1 MLNWSRQTKYD
12 LWPSISLDVS
22 ISWLPSWLPRSF
34 SIYPS
39 LSDDM
44 NSCCCVVDVLLAF
57 SSPAPVLC
65 QSWMKRLNFPTF
77 PIVSVCLF
85 SFFLFSV
92 CAQTNTS
99 SFSRLYCLVSS
110 HSLWDEFGGRTRE
123 LCSPGT
129 GRSSLLA
136 MILISL
142 AHEHSDS
149 RKGKIPKVL
158 WKGKFSKPMCSYYF
172 YVHQSYTNTCM
183 LITVFW
189 LVFSMAHSCLAIN
202 TKHFLGLSVW
212 CEI

>member
-1 MLNWSRQTKYD
+1 MLLCRRRSAGLLLTYSSSLPKSD
-12 LWPSISLDVS
+12 ETAELSHISNSECL
-22 ISWLPSWLPRSF
+22 SF
-34 SIYPS
+34 F
-39 LSDDM
+39 L
-44 NSCCCVVDVLLAF
+44 
-57 SSPAPVLC
+57 
-65 QSWMKRLNFPTF
+65 
-77 PIVSVCLF
+77 
-85 SFFLFSV
+85 FFLFSV
-92 CAQTNTS
+92 CAQSNTS

-149 RKGKIPKVL
+149 RKSKIPQ
-158 WKGKFSKPMCSYYF
+158 PMCSYYC

-189 LVFSMAHSCLAIN
+189 LVFSMAHSCLAIKLN
-202 TKHFLGLSVW
+202 IFWGLSA
-212 CEI
+212 